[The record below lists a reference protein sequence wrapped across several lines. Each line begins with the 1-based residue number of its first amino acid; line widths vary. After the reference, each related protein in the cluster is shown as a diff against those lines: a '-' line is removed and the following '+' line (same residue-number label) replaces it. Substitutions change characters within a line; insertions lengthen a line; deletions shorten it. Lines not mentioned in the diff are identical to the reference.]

1 MALASAKHLIVQ
13 FVKQV
18 TNAMPAVRS
27 AKRSA
32 HHAQVLA
39 SVPSVPE
46 SLETIEHRFE
56 TGAPPDDQPIFV
68 LAAAWRSGSTLLQ
81 RLVMSSGE
89 AFLWGEPYHQCSYVQ
104 RMADSL
110 RGFSDE
116 WPAPTII
123 HEPRA
128 NGAVTYDDAWV
139 ANLFPAVAHL
149 VDAHRDFFRRLYGQ
163 PVYDGGYT
171 RWGFKEVRLGIEHA
185 RYLRL
190 LFPRARFLFLVRD
203 PYKSYRSYRMFQT
216 WYDRWPDRPIETARD
231 FGEYWRRLAGGFVA
245 GHDALGAPLVRYEE
259 ITRGGANDVARLAS
273 YLDVAM
279 RAEVLEHRVLDRK
292 WSLQDIPTQE
302 LEELTAAVEP
312 LASTLGYAP
321 PGADRRLDLQVAD
334 ARSAAGPASR

>member
-1 MALASAKHLIVQ
+1 M
-13 FVKQV
+13 
-18 TNAMPAVRS
+18 
-27 AKRSA
+27 
-32 HHAQVLA
+32 
-39 SVPSVPE
+39 
-46 SLETIEHRFE
+46 
-56 TGAPPDDQPIFV
+56 

-110 RGFSDE
+110 RAFGED
-116 WPAPTII
+116 WPAPTVM

-139 ANLFPAVAHL
+139 ANLFPAVPHL
-149 VDAHRDFFRRLYGQ
+149 VGAHRAFFRRLYAT

-190 LFPRARFLFLVRD
+190 LFPGARFLFLVRD

-231 FGEYWRRLAGGFVA
+231 FGAYWQTLAGGFVDE
-245 GHDALGAPLVRYEE
+245 HDALGAPLVRYEE
-259 ITRGGANDVARLAS
+259 LTRGGAQGIAPLAS
-273 YLDVAM
+273 YLDLEM

-292 WSLQDIPTQE
+292 WSLQEIPAGE
-302 LEELTAAVEP
+302 LEELRDAVEP
-312 LASTLGYAP
+312 LATKLGYAP
-321 PGADRRLDLQVAD
+321 PGAGREPGRDVAGP
-334 ARSAAGPASR
+334 RSAAGAAPR